1 MRQIKVKVKILSKL
15 LRFDV
20 KGRYKTNLDIHA
32 YIDIYIYVIELWG
45 TTAKSHINKM
55 EALQSIILR
64 TMVNALWYFRN
75 EDLRKDL
82 YIDSH

>member
-1 MRQIKVKVKILSKL
+1 MWPAQIGH
-15 LRFDV
+15 FH
-20 KGRYKTNLDIHA
+20 GRYKTNLDIHA

-64 TMVNALWYFRN
+64 TMVNALWYVRN